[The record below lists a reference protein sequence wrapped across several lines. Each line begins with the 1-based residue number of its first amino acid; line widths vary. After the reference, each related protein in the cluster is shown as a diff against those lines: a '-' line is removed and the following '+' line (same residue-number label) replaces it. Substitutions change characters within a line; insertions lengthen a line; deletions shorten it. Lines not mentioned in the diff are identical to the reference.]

1 MKKFLRIVLLFF
13 SISCSENNANR
24 IKISSGEKIYSNN
37 CISCHDSG
45 MLPNLTFNK
54 LELSQIISIVKYG
67 RYGGIMP
74 SFEGVLSAEEI
85 EDVSYYI
92 FNLY

>member
-1 MKKFLRIVLLFF
+1 MKKFLWIVLLFF
-13 SISCSENNANR
+13 LFSCSENNANS

-37 CISCHDSG
+37 CIGCHDSG
-45 MLPNLTFNK
+45 MLPNLTFNT

-74 SFEGVLSAEEI
+74 SYENVLSAEEI
-85 EDVSYYI
+85 ENVSYYI
-92 FNLY
+92 FSLN

>member
-1 MKKFLRIVLLFF
+1 
-13 SISCSENNANR
+13 
-24 IKISSGEKIYSNN
+24 
-37 CISCHDSG
+37 

-92 FNLY
+92 FNLN

>member
-13 SISCSENNANR
+13 LISCSENNANR

-45 MLPNLTFNK
+45 ILPNSTFNT

-92 FNLY
+92 FNLN